1 VTTSPTP
8 PDLPVG
14 PASAASA
21 GQAAPASAARP
32 GQAAPAPAAVVDR
45 AASGGSAASPDIRAE
60 AVPKLAGVIGGG
72 RMGAGIAQVFAAAGA
87 VVCLVEQDRAAAVA
101 SRDRVAMGLLRAAEK
116 GKLTES
122 TDTVLERLVLI
133 DDIGGLPV
141 DADLVV
147 EAVPEDAALKV
158 RVLAAAERAVGD
170 ATVLATNTS
179 SLSIA
184 GLADGL
190 ERPERFL
197 GMHFFNPVPVSS
209 LVEVVVGPRTA
220 ESAREAARAW
230 VAGLGK
236 TEVVVRDSPG
246 FATSRL
252 GVLLGLEAIRMLEE
266 GVADAA
272 AIDRA
277 MELGY
282 RHPMGPLRSTDL
294 VGLDVRLAIAEHL
307 RSELGERFAPPALL
321 RDKVARGELGRKTGK
336 GFFSWE
342 AS

>member
-1 VTTSPTP
+1 VTAAAHSE
-8 PDLPVG
+8 
-14 PASAASA
+14 SAAAQRA
-21 GQAAPASAARP
+21 GVES
-32 GQAAPAPAAVVDR
+32 
-45 AASGGSAASPDIRAE
+45 

-72 RMGAGIAQVFAAAGA
+72 RMGAGIAQVFVVAGA

-122 TDTVLERLVLI
+122 PDAVLERLVLI
-133 DDIGGLPV
+133 DDVSGLPA

-147 EAVPEDAALKV
+147 EAIPEDAALKV
-158 RVLAAAERAVGD
+158 SVLAAAEQALGD
-170 ATVLATNTS
+170 ATVLASNTS

-190 ERPERFL
+190 RQPERFL
-197 GMHFFNPVPVSS
+197 GMHFFNPVPASS
-209 LVEVVVGPRTA
+209 LVEIVVGPRTA
-220 ESAREAARAW
+220 ASARDAARAW

-236 TEVVVRDSPG
+236 TDVVVRDSPG

-266 GVADAA
+266 GVADAI
-272 AIDRA
+272 AIDTA

-282 RHPMGPLRSTDL
+282 RHPIGPLRSTDL

-307 RSELGERFAPPALL
+307 HRELGERFAPPRLL
-321 RDKVARGELGRKTGK
+321 RDKVARGELGRKTGQ
-336 GFFSWE
+336 GFFPWDF
-342 AS
+342 APGRQA